1 MKELLEA
8 GVHFGHQTRRW
19 DPKMKKYIFGSRNGI
34 YIIDLQKTLKL
45 FKEVAGFVA
54 KESAKGKNVL
64 FVGTKRQAQDA
75 IASVAEHDIAYVN
88 HRWLGGTLT
97 NFATI
102 KKSVKK
108 LHDLETLLNSEEIT
122 HYPKKEVSVLTKK
135 KDRLNKLFSG
145 VKYME
150 KLPDLM
156 FVIDPKREKNAVNEA
171 RIMGIPVI
179 SVVDTNCNP
188 EIIDYVIPG
197 NDDAIRAINL
207 FVNKIVASI
216 NEGRE
221 MFAGDQ
227 EQQEAQLEKQSK
239 KKEVKVET
247 ELEIEPSETF
257 EEEDDIDEVKVNAKT
272 ETKKVT
278 KKVTKKETAK
288 KEEVEAEDK

>member
-19 DPKMKKYIFGSRNGI
+19 NPKMKKYIFGSRNGI

-45 FKEVAGFVA
+45 FKEVAEFVT
-54 KESAKGKNVL
+54 KEASKGKTVL

-75 IASVAEHDIAYVN
+75 IASVAEHGIPYVN

-108 LHDLETLLNSEEIT
+108 LHELEELLNSEEIT
-122 HYPKKEVSVLTKK
+122 NYPKKEVSVLTKK
-135 KDRLNKLFSG
+135 KERLEKMFSG
-145 VKYME
+145 IKNMDN
-150 KLPDLM
+150 LPDLL
-156 FVIDPKREKNAVNEA
+156 FVIDPKREKNAVHEA

-188 EIIDYVIPG
+188 DVIDYVIPG

-207 FVNKIVASI
+207 FVNKIVAAI
-216 NEGRE
+216 NEGRD
-221 MFAGDQ
+221 MVAGDS
-227 EQQEAQLEKQSK
+227 EQQQE
-239 KKEVKVET
+239 EVKPEKKAKAKA
-247 ELEIEPSETF
+247 E
-257 EEEDDIDEVKVNAKT
+257 EVK
-272 ETKKVT
+272 
-278 KKVTKKETAK
+278 
-288 KEEVEAEDK
+288 EEQAQEEK

>member
-1 MKELLEA
+1 
-8 GVHFGHQTRRW
+8 
-19 DPKMKKYIFGSRNGI
+19 MKKYIFGSRNGI

-45 FKEVAGFVA
+45 FKEVADFVT
-54 KESAKGKNVL
+54 KEAGKGKNVL

-75 IASVAEHDIAYVN
+75 IASVGEHDIPYVN

-97 NFATI
+97 NFDTI

-108 LHDLETLLNSEEIT
+108 LHELEDLLNSEEIS

-135 KDRLNKLFSG
+135 KERLEKMFSG
-145 VKYME
+145 IKHMN

-188 EIIDYVIPG
+188 DVIDYVIPG

-207 FVNKIVASI
+207 FVNKIVAAI
-216 NEGRE
+216 NEGRD
-221 MFAGDQ
+221 MFASDQ
-227 EQQEAQLEKQSK
+227 AEQEAKLKKEGKAPVAEDKVEEEVVEEKPK
-239 KKEVKVET
+239 KKTTKKATKKPEKVE
-247 ELEIEPSETF
+247 EKVV
-257 EEEDDIDEVKVNAKT
+257 EEKP
-272 ETKKVT
+272 
-278 KKVTKKETAK
+278 KKETAKKTTK
-288 KEEVEAEDK
+288 KEEVEAEEK